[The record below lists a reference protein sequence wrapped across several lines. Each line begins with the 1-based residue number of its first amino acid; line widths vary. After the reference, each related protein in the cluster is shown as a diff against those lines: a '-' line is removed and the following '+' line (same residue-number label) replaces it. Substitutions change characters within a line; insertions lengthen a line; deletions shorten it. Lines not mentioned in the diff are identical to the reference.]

1 MRKITC
7 VNHSTG
13 NLIKIGEDSFSPFF
27 LAHLDGVYSSEFDVA
42 ISDNT
47 LSDGGTYQGSR
58 KKVRN
63 IVITALDQPNNV
75 YNQNNR
81 DLLYTVFRQGETG
94 TLIYSEDDVDD
105 RQIDYE
111 VESVIRES
119 GGHRLFTISLICPN
133 PYFED
138 TYDTNVYMAN
148 FFGAFE
154 FPHNFNDE
162 GEEIGIY
169 LTERL
174 VNIVN
179 DTAASSIGFTAYIRT
194 TTRITNP
201 IITRVESQE
210 HIKVGSSE
218 NPFTLSAGQTLVI
231 STGRDNKHVKWVRNG
246 VETEINEYL
255 TEDSDFFTLL
265 TGDNHIVYNASS
277 GVPTMSVLIQ
287 YKFQYDGA

>member
-1 MRKITC
+1 MRSVKC
-7 VNHSTG
+7 VNHATG
-13 NLIKIGEDSFSPFF
+13 QFIEITEDSFSPLV
-27 LAHLDGVYSSEFDVA
+27 LASLDGVYSSEFDVA

-63 IVITALDQPNNV
+63 IVITAIDQPNNV
-75 YNQNNR
+75 YNQSHR

-111 VESVIRES
+111 VESIRRES
-119 GGHRLFTISLICPN
+119 GGHRIFTISLLCPN

-138 TYDTNVYMAN
+138 TYDTNVYMADYVS
-148 FFGAFE
+148 AFE
-154 FPHNFNDE
+154 FPHEFKDE

-179 DTAASSIGFTAYIRT
+179 NTAVSSIGFTAYIRT
-194 TTRITNP
+194 STTITNP
-201 IITRVESQE
+201 VLTRVESQE
-210 HIKVGSSE
+210 HIKVGSSGK
-218 NPFTLSAGQTLVI
+218 PFTLYAGQTLVI
-231 STGRDNKHVKWVRNG
+231 STGRDNKHIKWIHGG

-255 TEDSDFFTLL
+255 TEDSEFFNLL

-277 GVPTMSVLIQ
+277 GVPTMSVLIK

>member
-1 MRKITC
+1 MRSVKCINHATGQFVEITE
-7 VNHSTG
+7 N
-13 NLIKIGEDSFSPFF
+13 SFSPLF
-27 LAHLDGVYSSEFDVA
+27 LASLDGVYSSEFDVA

-111 VESVIRES
+111 VESVRRES

-138 TYDTNVYMAN
+138 TYDTNVFMTSVKN
-148 FFGAFE
+148 NFE
-154 FPHNFNDE
+154 FPHNFLEE
-162 GEEIGIY
+162 GEEFGIL
-169 LTERL
+169 LTSRI
-174 VNIVN
+174 VNIIN
-179 DTAASSIGFTAYIRT
+179 DTASKSIGFTAYVET
-194 TTRITNP
+194 STSITNP
-201 IITRVESQE
+201 SLARVESQE
-210 HIKVGSSE
+210 HIQVGSSG
-218 NPFTLSAGQTLVI
+218 NPFTLTAGQTLVI
-231 STGRDNKHVKWVRNG
+231 STGRDDKHIRLISNG

-255 TEDSDFFTLL
+255 TEDSDFFNLL
-265 TGDNHIVYNASS
+265 TGDNHIVYNADA
-277 GVPTMSVLIQ
+277 GVGSMKVNVR
-287 YKFQYDGA
+287 YRFQYDGA

>member
-1 MRKITC
+1 MRSVKCINHATGQFVEITE
-7 VNHSTG
+7 N
-13 NLIKIGEDSFSPFF
+13 SFSPLF
-27 LAHLDGVYSSEFDVA
+27 LASLDGVYSSEFDVA

-111 VESVIRES
+111 VESVRRES

-138 TYDTNVYMAN
+138 TYDTNVYMADLV
-148 FFGAFE
+148 GSFE
-154 FPHNFNDE
+154 FPHEFTDY
-162 GEEIGIY
+162 GEDIGIY
-169 LTERL
+169 LISRI
-174 VNIVN
+174 VNIIN
-179 DTAASSIGFTAYIRT
+179 NTAANSIGFTAYIET
-194 TTRITNP
+194 TTNITNP

-210 HIKVGSSE
+210 HIQVGYE
-218 NPFTLSAGQTLVI
+218 DKPFVLHMGDTLVI
-231 STGRDNKHVKWVRNG
+231 TTGRDNKHIKLIRDG

-255 TEDSDFFTLL
+255 TEDSDFFNLL
-265 TGDNHIVYNASS
+265 TGDNHIVYNADD
-277 GVPTMSVLIQ
+277 GVETMSVLIQ